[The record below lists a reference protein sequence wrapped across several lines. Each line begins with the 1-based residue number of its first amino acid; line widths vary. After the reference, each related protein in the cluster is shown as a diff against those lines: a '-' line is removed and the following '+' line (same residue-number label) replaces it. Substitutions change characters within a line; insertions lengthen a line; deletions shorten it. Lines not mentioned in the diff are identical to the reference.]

1 MSDDDTRVTCI
12 ACMAY
17 REGRCTRAAA
27 AGLHPDKYRPG
38 TAEVG
43 RTLATLPQHCNGFS
57 PARKARP

>member
-1 MSDDDTRVTCI
+1 MRDDENRVTCT

-38 TAEVG
+38 TADVG
-43 RTLATLPQHCNGFS
+43 RTLATLPQHCSAFS
-57 PARKARP
+57 PARKAKP